1 MAKGLGGSVRFWCGL
16 VAVCLSVSSIGVSQA
31 MTQEESA
38 LDRAERLANEGEIR
52 EARQAL
58 ASWESEH
65 GELAP
70 LNERVRAWYISA
82 RLTED
87 ASEAELLYLRV
98 IIEGSSTR
106 YADDA
111 LLRLG
116 QYMYTTQAH
125 DRAIDYMVRLRRDY
139 PTSEHAPEALLWIA
153 RSARALGDNERS
165 CAAAE
170 QGLSELAPAAN
181 PDLEIALLEQSRG
194 CRDTEGS
201 YTVQIAAFRD
211 EVAAQNLA
219 RELLSMGFDAW
230 VLGATSEDP
239 VHRVRVGRRLIRG
252 EAEALHERLTRMGYS
267 PFIVQQQQPPGGS

>member
-1 MAKGLGGSVRFWCGL
+1 MGNLLGGRQRFRFVL
-16 VAVCLSVSSIGVSQA
+16 VGVWLLVGVGGMRPVTA
-31 MTQEESA
+31 QEDSA
-38 LDRAERLANEGEIR
+38 LDRAERLADEGETR
-52 EARQAL
+52 EARQTL
-58 ASWESEH
+58 ANWESEH
-65 GELAP
+65 GESAP
-70 LNERVRAWYISA
+70 LDDRVRAWYLGA

-87 ASEAELLYLRV
+87 GSDAELLYLRV

-116 QYMYTTQAH
+116 QYMFTAQDY
-125 DRAIDYMVRLRRDY
+125 DRSIDYMGRLRRDY
-139 PTSEHAPEALLWIA
+139 PTSEHGPEALLWIA
-153 RSARALGDNERS
+153 RSAQAMGDSERS

-181 PDLEIALLEQSRG
+181 PDLEISLLEQSRG
-194 CRDTEGS
+194 CRNAEGS
-201 YTVQIAAFRD
+201 YTVQVAAFRD

-230 VLGATSEDP
+230 VLDATDEDP
-239 VHRVRVGRRLIRG
+239 VYRVRVGRRLIRG

-267 PFIVQQQQPPGGS
+267 PFIVQQRPPGSH